1 MNLAMSTLERYRD
14 GLRLFRAISPQIRAS
29 QLDLLITIHLC
40 PGINQT
46 DLAIECDLTLS
57 AVSRAVDVFSS
68 SGRRDGKGG
77 ALGLLE
83 GKRIQG
89 DDRSISLH
97 LTAKGRQL
105 IQLLQEMN
113 SGSKA

>member
-1 MNLAMSTLERYRD
+1 M
-14 GLRLFRAISPQIRAS
+14 
-29 QLDLLITIHLC
+29 LITIHLC